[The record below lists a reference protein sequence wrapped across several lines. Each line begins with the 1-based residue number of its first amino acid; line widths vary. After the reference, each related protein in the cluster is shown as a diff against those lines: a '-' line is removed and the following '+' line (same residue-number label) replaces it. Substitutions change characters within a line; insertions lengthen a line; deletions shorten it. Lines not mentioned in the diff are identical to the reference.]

1 MSDNG
6 SAELSL
12 LLSQLNAQ
20 RTVQM
25 VQPPSPSEAMAMYF
39 VAARLVELQMQ
50 LVDRGE
56 CDDHELTVTREVLV
70 GTHRMLNAAL
80 ASADQP
86 ALATRKPALKMV
98 HGGRSARRR
107 PRGRHPN

>member
-1 MSDNG
+1 MPDNG
-6 SAELSL
+6 SAELSV
-12 LLSQLNAQ
+12 LLSHLNAQ
-20 RTVQM
+20 GIGPM
-25 VQPPSPSEAMAMYF
+25 ADAPSPSEAMAMYF

-56 CDDHELTVTREVLV
+56 CDDGELSVTREVLV

-80 ASADQP
+80 VSSEHTAPPS
-86 ALATRKPALKMV
+86 RKPALKMV

-107 PRGRHPN
+107 PRGRYPN